1 MMSRDFL
8 ARMESLRIEIKPDAM
23 KEVKEQLDLWPP
35 DRVLAYIKDVVQL
48 IIDQTSPHFQEATER
63 AETGERPDLMD
74 ERISDAASLFALAML
89 RVYQA
94 KDLAAALSRSHHEA

>member
-35 DRVLAYIKDVVQL
+35 DRVLAYIKDMVQL
-48 IIDQTSPHFQEATER
+48 ITDQTSSHFQEDIER
-63 AETGERPDLMD
+63 HDLMD
-74 ERISDAASLFALAML
+74 ERISDAVSLFALAML